1 MNISIIINDDQK
13 KFLIKESVIDELGL
27 VLKNNFESVKE
38 ILSESKKQMG
48 VNLEFL
54 LTWGA
59 SIGGFVGPLN
69 QFIEGRFPELN
80 RVQIISISIGII
92 ATFFLDNKETVK
104 KILKKIK
111 EDSLEEEFLAVFNK
125 AKELKAAFLDFIESL
140 NLTFGKVTN
149 MMTYA
154 FIIPLLDKILNFTME
169 QSPTDED
176 IKQLVLRISS
186 FGLLTIG
193 GVALN
198 KLIKNLIK
206 RFRSYS

>member
-1 MNISIIINDDQK
+1 MKLSILITEQQK
-13 KFLIKESVIDELGL
+13 KILIKESIIDELGS

-38 ILSESKKQMG
+38 IISESKKQMG

-69 QFIEGRFPELN
+69 QFIEGQFPELS
-80 RVQIISISIGII
+80 RVQVISISIGII
-92 ATFFLDNKETVK
+92 ATFFLDNKETIK

-111 EDSLEEEFLAVFNK
+111 EDSLEEEFLVTFNK
-125 AKELKAAFLDFIESL
+125 AKELKKAFLDFIESL

-154 FIIPLLDKILNFTME
+154 FIIPLLDKILNFTLE
-169 QSPTDED
+169 QSPTDDD
-176 IKQLVLRISS
+176 IKQLVIRISS

-198 KLIKNLIK
+198 RLIKSMVK
-206 RFRSYS
+206 RFRTYS